1 MVPFAAS
8 IAAWGTAW
16 YSSFPKNYFLW
27 EILTNFELVLQADS
41 ALFSLTLA
49 VLYLET
55 QNQLLGQKKE
65 LYRLFY
71 T

>member
-8 IAAWGTAW
+8 IAAWGAAW